1 MPTRTIIVLI
11 AMALLAACVPTRQ
24 EYDSFV
30 TLTQGSARARNEAV
44 NICVKSFDANARRS
58 AGIVTNASDKDA
70 PRVACNRL
78 LAAMI
83 SGRATYD
90 DFVDIKSHRY
100 TPKLIKIS
108 QGR

>member
-44 NICVKSFDANARRS
+44 NICVKSFDANARRN

-78 LAAMI
+78 LTAMI

-90 DFVDIKSHRY
+90 DFVDIKSHKF
-100 TPKLIKIS
+100 TPKLIKIF